1 MEKVDGA
8 RKDIDR
14 QWQVCS
20 MPENRKQP
28 LGNGQLPTRDIA
40 GGWKVQDGLLIRPR
54 VDKQVLIALVYIY
67 YALDERADESPN
79 ARRLINRG
87 CVVDRDAHQ
96 TPAR

>member
-8 RKDIDR
+8 GKDIDR

-28 LGNGQLPTRDIA
+28 LGNGKLSTRDIA
-40 GGWKVQDGLLIRPR
+40 GGWKVQNGVLIWPR
-54 VDKQVLIALVYIY
+54 VEKQVLIALVYVY
-67 YALDERADESPN
+67 YALDERADKSPN
-79 ARRLINRG
+79 PRRLINRG
-87 CVVDRDAHQ
+87 GVVDGDAHQ